1 MSCYSL
7 ACSPGKKGAAW
18 TRDAANCCCP
28 DSAVQSAQKKDAEGP
43 GSCPPPPLHQC
54 AQPFRT
60 CPAVC
65 HNDNP
70 RCVTMTIRWA
80 EDVEDEHC

>member
-1 MSCYSL
+1 M
-7 ACSPGKKGAAW
+7 
-18 TRDAANCCCP
+18 DARCGQLLLP
-28 DSAVQSAQKKDAEGP
+28 RLAVQSAQKKDAGGP
-43 GSCPPPPLHQC
+43 GSRPPPQLNQC

-70 RCVTMTIRWA
+70 LGRRC
-80 EDVEDEHC
+80 EG